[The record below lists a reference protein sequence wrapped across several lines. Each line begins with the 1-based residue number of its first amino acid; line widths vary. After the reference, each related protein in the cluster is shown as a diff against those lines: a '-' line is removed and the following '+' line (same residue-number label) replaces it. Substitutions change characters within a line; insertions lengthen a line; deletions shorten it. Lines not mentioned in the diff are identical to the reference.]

1 MTAGPTG
8 VVWLPRTAAVN
19 SATLLAGPGPVPATA
34 AATAWSG
41 AAGAFADVAATL
53 SRVGLALG
61 AAWDGVAADAATGGL
76 AATAGWASVAADRCA
91 ATATRAGAHAAAV
104 SAARLTMPTPVEIA
118 AVEGTRAA
126 AYATGGAATGAAQ
139 AADAA
144 RLALDVRAA
153 AVMEVYE
160 AATATLAAPEV
171 FDPPPPVTSGA
182 PGIAPTSV
190 TAVPPWLVDA
200 GRDAHPGSPA
210 RGDDRELPRGDDR
223 ELPRGDDGGSAPD
236 PEELESAS
244 TRPEDHRVLPTD
256 GEEPALTRAATSA
269 LQSGGQ
275 TGHQM
280 LQQVGQAAL
289 GGVGDRPGLGTG
301 GVGSGVLGGGSG
313 FAGPIG
319 AGGPALTAPAGRGG
333 VGLGEFRPVP
343 WAGDGAVGRVA
354 ESAGGGPAETSTAG
368 TDRSGHRAPF
378 GTVPTAMR
386 PAEEDTPPDR
396 PARASRPTILDDRDG
411 LSAVLPVIGEAP
423 TQ

>member
-19 SATLLAGPGPVPATA
+19 SAALLAGPGPVPATA

-76 AATAGWASVAADRCA
+76 TATAGWASVVADRCA
-91 ATATRAGAHAAAV
+91 VTATRAGAHAAAV
-104 SAARLTMPTPVEIA
+104 SVARLTMPTPVEIA

-160 AATATLAAPEV
+160 AATVTLAAPEV

-190 TAVPPWLVDA
+190 TAVPPWLIDA
-200 GRDAHPGSPA
+200 GRDANPESPA
-210 RGDDRELPRGDDR
+210 RR
-223 ELPRGDDGGSAPD
+223 DDGEAAPESTTSD
-236 PEELESAS
+236 PAAAQS
-244 TRPEDHRVLPTD
+244 PPTD

-275 TGHQM
+275 TGHQVV
-280 LQQVGQAAL
+280 QQMGQAAL

-301 GVGSGVLGGGSG
+301 GAGSGVLGGGSG

-319 AGGPALTAPAGRGG
+319 AGGPAFTAPAGRGG
-333 VGLGEFRPVP
+333 VGLGEFRPSP
-343 WAGDGAVGRVA
+343 WAGDGAVGRVT
-354 ESAGGGPAETSTAG
+354 ESAGGGPAENGIVG
-368 TDRSGHRAPF
+368 TDRSGQRAPF
-378 GTVPTAMR
+378 GAVPTAIR
-386 PAEEDTPPDR
+386 PAGEDTAPDR
-396 PARASRPTILDDRDG
+396 PARPGRPSILDDRDG
-411 LSAVLPVIGEAP
+411 LPAVLPVIGEAP
-423 TQ
+423 TR

>member
-19 SATLLAGPGPVPATA
+19 SAALLAGPGPVPATA

-76 AATAGWASVAADRCA
+76 TATAGWASVVADRCA
-91 ATATRAGAHAAAV
+91 VTATRAGAHAAAV

-182 PGIAPTSV
+182 PGIGPTSV

-210 RGDDRELPRGDDR
+210 RGDD
-223 ELPRGDDGGSAPD
+223 GGSAPD
-236 PEELESAS
+236 SEELESAS
-244 TRPEDHRVLPTD
+244 TRPEGHRVPPTD
-256 GEEPALTRAATSA
+256 GDEPALTRAATSA

-319 AGGPALTAPAGRGG
+319 AGGPAFTAPAGRGG

-343 WAGDGAVGRVA
+343 WAGDGAVGRVV

-386 PAEEDTPPDR
+386 AEEDTAPDR
-396 PARASRPTILDDRDG
+396 PARASHPSILDDRDG
-411 LSAVLPVIGEAP
+411 LAAVLPVIGEAP
-423 TQ
+423 AR

>member
-19 SATLLAGPGPVPATA
+19 SAALLAGPGPVPATA

-76 AATAGWASVAADRCA
+76 AATAGWASVVADRCA
-91 ATATRAGAHAAAV
+91 VTATRAGAHAAAV

-126 AYATGGAATGAAQ
+126 AYSTGGAATGAAQ

-160 AATATLAAPEV
+160 AATASLAAPEV

-182 PGIAPTSV
+182 PGVAPTSV

-200 GRDAHPGSPA
+200 GRDANPGPPA
-210 RGDDRELPRGDDR
+210 RR
-223 ELPRGDDGGSAPD
+223 DDGEAA
-236 PEELESAS
+236 LESTTSDPAAAQA
-244 TRPEDHRVLPTD
+244 PPTD
-256 GEEPALTRAATSA
+256 GEEPALTRAASSA

-289 GGVGDRPGLGTG
+289 GGIGDRPGLGTG

>member
-19 SATLLAGPGPVPATA
+19 SAALLAGPGPVPATA

-104 SAARLTMPTPVEIA
+104 SAARLMMPTPVEIA

-160 AATATLAAPEV
+160 AATASLAAPEV

-182 PGIAPTSV
+182 PGVAPTSV

-200 GRDAHPGSPA
+200 GRDANPGSPA
-210 RGDDRELPRGDDR
+210 RR
-223 ELPRGDDGGSAPD
+223 DDGEAA
-236 PEELESAS
+236 LESTTSDPAAAQA
-244 TRPEDHRVLPTD
+244 PPTD